1 MWRLLILLASISLA
15 KGDVI
20 HLHFAS
26 PFTPHAVLQRGVEVQ
41 VWGTANPG
49 LEFEVQFGG
58 QTIAAKADAKGNW
71 QVALAPMEASDVGRK
86 LSISTGRAGRSI
98 DDILV
103 GEVWYASGQSNMDMR
118 LEACAKKLPAIAEV
132 MESED
137 VLPIRILEINEP
149 DSPSPLN
156 RLENVALWKTDEEP
170 NRGRFSGLAYLFARQ
185 LHDELKVPVGIIET
199 AWGGKPIE
207 GFIPRTAYA
216 EREGLRSIL
225 ELADRNE
232 LKELAAMHGGVVVR
246 NTAGLPG
253 RIYNARVAPV
263 LPYAIKGFLWYQG
276 ESNAGTGEDPRDY
289 RWKTKALVDGWRQA

>member
-118 LEACAKKLPAIAEV
+118 LEACAKRLPAIAEV
-132 MESED
+132 MESER

-149 DSPSPLN
+149 DSPDPLDQ
-156 RLENVALWKTDEEP
+156 LENPANWKTDGEL
-170 NRGRFSGLAYLFARQ
+170 NRGRFSALAYLFARQ
-185 LHDELKVPVGIIET
+185 LHDELKGLRVKGHNTGRE
-199 AWGGKPIE
+199 KHSQEE
-207 GFIPRTAYA
+207 GIPRIAAMMEPPRCLYTIPYGSRACNGVEYDGGV
-216 EREGLRSIL
+216 EGTEKLVSG
-225 ELADRNE
+225 
-232 LKELAAMHGGVVVR
+232 LAALRYDDKNRLDGHVADSVIALWMAENAARRAKAGRAQYISTGGLFR
-246 NTAGLPG
+246 
-253 RIYNARVAPV
+253 
-263 LPYAIKGFLWYQG
+263 
-276 ESNAGTGEDPRDY
+276 
-289 RWKTKALVDGWRQA
+289 